1 MSLVIGRESF
11 ALPVVRETAQLSI
24 GIESL
29 RSSSA
34 TIAATARR
42 RARLM
47 QSVFEDDDLFA
58 WFEPAGDGSLYCA
71 FATEPGHLLGENV
84 RNWLREEVHA
94 RDFVYCERM
103 GNQRAVVLVIDGHVI
118 KDALV
123 SGYEL
128 NVELRHALTR
138 LDAVAPGVYTV
149 FFHGIEVQDLELPDR
164 SRAVPLEDSVLDW
177 MEDAPGPLPELN
189 PTNRAIRTIDVV
201 AKRLRQL
208 RIVRTVGLSV
218 GSLVVA
224 AAGVYWWQNRVPPPP
239 PEDAPPPPLP
249 IEQLN
254 AEYSELLGTPDP
266 GELIPAMHRAYRLFL
281 SDTLFGELLSVRKL
295 QWTRTGGGRLTIET
309 SLPPEVLGGPRSGPR
324 DALLD
329 QMRRRAGANG
339 WGVVFSGLDATFSLP
354 VDASN
359 RVEELRLP
367 QPWAEGN
374 PWHGK
379 QLGGDLEA
387 LGTVT
392 VSPGPL
398 NQVYRGFS
406 TLLELQGVEWSTGG
420 TAAWLGNRLAGGPL
434 VLESVEF
441 EAGRGAAM
449 DGRILFTT
457 LWCVTEN
464 ASTRRCLHE
473 RV

>member
-1 MSLVIGRESF
+1 MGRESF
-11 ALPVVRETAQLSI
+11 ALPVVRERAELSI

-47 QSVFEDDDLFA
+47 ESVFEDDDLYA
-58 WFEPAGDGSLYCA
+58 WFEPAGDGSLHCA
-71 FATEPGHLLGENV
+71 FATKPGYLLGENV
-84 RNWLREEVHA
+84 RNWLREEVQA
-94 RDFVYCERM
+94 RDLVYCERM

-128 NVELRHALTR
+128 GVELRHALTR
-138 LDAVAPGVYTV
+138 LDAVAPGAYSV
-149 FFHGIEVQDLELPDR
+149 FLHGVDVQNLELADR
-164 SRAVPLEDSVLDW
+164 SHAVILKNSVLDW

-189 PTNRAIRTIDVV
+189 PTNRAIGAIDVV

-208 RIVRTVGLSV
+208 RIVRTVGLTV
-218 GSLVVA
+218 GSLVIA
-224 AAGVYWWQNRVPPPP
+224 AAGVFWWQNRPPPVID
-239 PEDAPPPPLP
+239 ENLPPPPLP
-249 IEQLN
+249 VEQLN
-254 AEYSELLGTPDP
+254 AEYSELLRTPDP

-281 SDTLFGELLSVRKL
+281 SDAMFGELLSVRKL
-295 QWTRTGGGRLTIET
+295 KWTRTGGGRLMIET
-309 SLPPEVLGGPRSGPR
+309 SMPTEVLREPRSGSR

-329 QMRRRAGANG
+329 QMRRRAATHG
-339 WGVVFSGLDATFSLP
+339 WRVVFSGLDATFSLP
-354 VDASN
+354 VAAEN
-359 RVEELRLP
+359 RVDELRLP
-367 QPWAEGN
+367 QPLTEGS

-379 QLGGDLEA
+379 RLGGDLEA

-392 VSPGPL
+392 VGPGPL
-398 NQVYRGFS
+398 NQVYRGHS
-406 TLLELQGVEWSTGG
+406 TLLELEGAEWSTGG

-441 EAGRGAAM
+441 ESGQDAAM
-449 DGRILFTT
+449 DGRIQFIT

-473 RV
+473 SV

>member
-1 MSLVIGRESF
+1 
-11 ALPVVRETAQLSI
+11 
-24 GIESL
+24 
-29 RSSSA
+29 
-34 TIAATARR
+34 
-42 RARLM
+42 M

-58 WFEPAGDGSLYCA
+58 WFEPAGGGSLYCA
-71 FATEPGHLLGENV
+71 FATEPGYLLGENV

-103 GNQRAVVLVIDGHVI
+103 GNQRAVVLVIDGSVI

-123 SGYEL
+123 GGFEL
-128 NVELRHALTR
+128 SVELRHALTR
-138 LDAVAPGVYTV
+138 LDVVSPGPYSV
-149 FFHGIEVQDLELPDR
+149 FLHGVDVRDLDMADR
-164 SRAVPLEDSVLDW
+164 SRVVTLEDSVLDW
-177 MEDAPGPLPELN
+177 MEDASGTLPELN
-189 PTNRAIRTIDVV
+189 TTNRAIGAIDVV

-208 RIVRTVGLSV
+208 RIVRTIGLTL
-218 GSLVVA
+218 GCLVIA
-224 AAGVYWWQNRVPPPP
+224 AAGVFWWQNRPPPP
-239 PEDAPPPPLP
+239 VDESLPPPPLP
-249 IEQLN
+249 IDQLN
-254 AEYSELLGTPDP
+254 AEYSELLVTPDP

-281 SDTLFGELLSVRKL
+281 SDSVFGELLSVRKL
-295 QWTRTGGGRLTIET
+295 QWTRTDGGRLTIET

-329 QMRRRAGANG
+329 QMRRRAGVQG
-339 WGVVFSGLDATFSLP
+339 WRVVFSGLDATFSLP

-359 RVEELRLP
+359 RVDELRLP
-367 QPWAEGN
+367 QPLAEGN

-379 QLGGDLEA
+379 RLGGDLEA

-420 TAAWLGNRLAGGPL
+420 TAAWLGDRLAGGPL

-441 EAGRGAAM
+441 ESGRGAAM
-449 DGRILFTT
+449 DGRIQFTT
-457 LWCVTEN
+457 VWCVTEN
-464 ASTRRCLHE
+464 ASARRCLHE
-473 RV
+473 SE

>member
-1 MSLVIGRESF
+1 MSRVIERESF
-11 ALPVVRETAQLSI
+11 ALPVVRETAELSI

-47 QSVFEDDDLFA
+47 ESVFEDDDLYA
-58 WFEPAGDGSLYCA
+58 WFEPAGDGSLHCA
-71 FATEPGHLLGENV
+71 FATKTGYLLGENV
-84 RNWLREEVHA
+84 RNWLREETQA

-103 GNQRAVVLVIDGHVI
+103 GNQRAVVLVIDRHVI

-138 LDAVAPGVYTV
+138 LDAVAPGAYSV
-149 FFHGIEVQDLELPDR
+149 FLHGVDVENLELADR
-164 SRAVPLEDSVLDW
+164 SRAVVLKDSVLDW

-189 PTNRAIRTIDVV
+189 PTNRAIGAIDVV
-201 AKRLRQL
+201 ARRLRQL
-208 RIVRTVGLSV
+208 RIVRTVGLTAGSV
-218 GSLVVA
+218 VIA
-224 AAGVYWWQNRVPPPP
+224 AAGVFWWQNRPPPAVD
-239 PEDAPPPPLP
+239 ENLPPPPLP

-254 AEYSELLGTPDP
+254 AEYSELLRTPDP

-281 SDTLFGELLSVRKL
+281 SDAVFGELLSVRKL
-295 QWTRTGGGRLTIET
+295 QWTRTAGDRLTIET
-309 SLPPEVLGGPRSGPR
+309 SLPSEVLGGSRSAPL
-324 DALLD
+324 DALFD
-329 QMRRRAGANG
+329 QMRRRAAMHG
-339 WGVVFSGLDATFSLP
+339 WRVVFSGLDATFSLP
-354 VDASN
+354 VAAAT
-359 RVEELRLP
+359 RVDEVRLP
-367 QPWAEGN
+367 QPLAEGN

-379 QLGGDLEA
+379 RLGGDLEA

-398 NQVYRGFS
+398 NHVYQGYS

-441 EAGRGAAM
+441 ESGRGAAM
-449 DGRILFTT
+449 DGRIQFTT

-464 ASTRRCLHE
+464 ASTRHCVGE
-473 RV
+473 SA